1 MQKKKKKKKIKR
13 TNQRKLPEGL
23 DLKMERAEKEEK
35 QARKRERRS
44 LIGSEM
50 FKR

>member
-1 MQKKKKKKKIKR
+1 M
-13 TNQRKLPEGL
+13 PEGL

-50 FKR
+50 FKRYRKGQYETVHRDKEMKR